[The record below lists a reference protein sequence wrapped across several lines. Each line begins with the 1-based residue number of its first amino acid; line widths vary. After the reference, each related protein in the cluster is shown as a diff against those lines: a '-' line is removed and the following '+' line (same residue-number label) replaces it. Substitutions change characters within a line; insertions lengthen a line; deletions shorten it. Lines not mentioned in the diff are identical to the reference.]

1 MKKALI
7 TGINGQDGSYLC
19 EYLLDQGYE
28 IYGMLKRNS
37 VTENQTYRINSIF
50 NQISN
55 NLEYADLTDMSSVLR
70 LVSTIKPDHIYNLG
84 AQSHV
89 KISFDQ
95 PIYTN
100 KTIAEGTINLLESIR
115 STSPKTKF
123 YQASS
128 SEMFGNSI
136 DHDNF
141 QRENTPMVPVSPY
154 GSSKLFAYNIVRIYR
169 KSYNMFASNGILFNH
184 ESPRRGINFVT
195 NKIVKGAMMIKRGKE
210 DKLVLGNL
218 SAKRDWGH
226 AKDYVRAMEMILNHN
241 EPDDFV
247 CATGKTHSVQ
257 DFCDYVFKKLD
268 IPMTKVHT
276 SSKYLRPYELE
287 ELKGD
292 STKLRNAVGWKPKY
306 TFHEMIDEM
315 IEYWEETIPV

>member
-1 MKKALI
+1 MKTALI

-19 EYLLDQGYE
+19 EHLLQEGYKV
-28 IYGMLKRNS
+28 YGILKRNS
-37 VTENQTYRINSIF
+37 VTENQTFRINSIF
-50 NQISN
+50 DEIAD
-55 NLEYADLTDMSSVLR
+55 NLEYADLTDMPSLLR
-70 LVSTIKPDHIYNLG
+70 LISTIKPDHLYNLG

-89 KISFDQ
+89 QISFSQ
-95 PIYTN
+95 PVYTS
-100 KTIAEGTINLLESIR
+100 KTISEGTINLLECIKS
-115 STSPKTKF
+115 SSPKTKF

-136 DHDNF
+136 EKDGF
-141 QRENTPMVPVSPY
+141 QRESTPMIPVSPY
-154 GSSKLFAYNIVRIYR
+154 GSAKLFAYNIVRIYR
-169 KSYNMFASNGILFNH
+169 KSYKIFASNGILFNH

-195 NKIVKGAMMIKRGKE
+195 NKIVREAVMIKNGLS

-218 SAKRDWGH
+218 QAKRDWGH
-226 AKDYVRAMEMILNHN
+226 AKDYVRAMEMILNHK

-247 CATGKTHSVQ
+247 CATGQTHSVQ
-257 DFCDYVFKKLD
+257 DFCDYVFNKLN
-268 IPMTKVHT
+268 IPMNKIET

-292 STKLRNAVGWKPKY
+292 FSKLKNATGWKPEY

-315 IEYWEETIPV
+315 IEHWEKNISK

>member
-1 MKKALI
+1 MKTALI

-19 EYLLDQGYE
+19 EHLLQEGYKV
-28 IYGMLKRNS
+28 YGILKRNS
-37 VTENQTYRINSIF
+37 VTENQTFRINSIF
-50 NQISN
+50 DEIAD
-55 NLEYADLTDMSSVLR
+55 NLEYADLTDMPSLLR
-70 LVSTIKPDHIYNLG
+70 LISTIKPDHLYNLG

-89 KISFDQ
+89 QISFNQ
-95 PIYTN
+95 PVYTS
-100 KTIAEGTINLLESIR
+100 KTISEGTINLLECIKS
-115 STSPKTKF
+115 SSPKTKF

-136 DHDNF
+136 EKDGF
-141 QRENTPMVPVSPY
+141 QRESTPMIPVSPY
-154 GSSKLFAYNIVRIYR
+154 GSAKLFAYNIVRIYR
-169 KSYNMFASNGILFNH
+169 KSYKIFASNGILFNH

-195 NKIVKGAMMIKRGKE
+195 NKIAREAVMIKNGLS

-218 SAKRDWGH
+218 QAKRDWGH
-226 AKDYVRAMEMILNHN
+226 AKDYVRAMEMILNHK

-247 CATGKTHSVQ
+247 CATGQTHSVQ
-257 DFCDYVFKKLD
+257 DFCDYVFKKLN
-268 IPMTKVHT
+268 IPMNKIET

-292 STKLRNAVGWKPKY
+292 FSKLKNATGWKPEY

-315 IEYWEETIPV
+315 IEHWEKNISK